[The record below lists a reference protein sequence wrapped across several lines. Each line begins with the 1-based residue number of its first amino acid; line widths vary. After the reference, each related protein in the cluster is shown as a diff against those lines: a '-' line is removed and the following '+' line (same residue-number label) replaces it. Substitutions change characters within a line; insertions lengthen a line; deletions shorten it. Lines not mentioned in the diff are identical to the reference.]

1 MGTRKFSIYYILLVA
16 SVALVFWLLNSFV
29 FNGTLLIPHFWLV
42 YGFMAGITLL
52 VYGLSIVG
60 LKIGGDHQSSILLA
74 AIVLRLLLTLS
85 FLLVYVVKIR
95 VDAVLFLVNF
105 FSIYLLFTVFEVY
118 CLLCNLRHQIKK

>member
-1 MGTRKFSIYYILLVA
+1 MIL
-16 SVALVFWLLNSFV
+16 SVALIFWSVDRFLLN
-29 FNGTLLIPHFWLV
+29 GTFLIPHFWLV

-52 VYGLSIVG
+52 VYGLSVVG

-85 FLLVYVVKIR
+85 FILFYVVKVR
-95 VDAVLFLVNF
+95 VDAVLFLINF
-105 FSIYLLFTVFEVY
+105 FSIYLLFTVFEIY